1 MGIDA
6 HTITDDLDVSTLRP
20 TQDHVLVRVFEKD
33 RTSGGLHL
41 ARNANA
47 TTCMIGE
54 IVSLGPGIWDDV
66 LARYR
71 PWDLRTG
78 DLVLGMNYSGERM
91 EAVDAPKYRIIRS
104 HGLWAKVELKSRES
118 LEVADLQP
126 RMQCVLVE
134 PQDETMWKGIYLAN
148 GLSESSNRRGRV
160 VATGPGPWREG
171 TDHRDPVAVSP
182 GQQVAFMRAAGAEVE
197 VNGKWLRV
205 MVEEDIRGILEGME

>member
-47 TTCMIGE
+47 TTCMIG
-54 IVSLGPGIWDDV
+54 
-66 LARYR
+66 
-71 PWDLRTG
+71 
-78 DLVLGMNYSGERM
+78 DLVLGMNSSGERM

-118 LEVADLQP
+118 LEVADHQP

-148 GLSESSNRRGRV
+148 GLSEGSNRRDLKSV
-160 VATGPGPWREG
+160 
-171 TDHRDPVAVSP
+171 
-182 GQQVAFMRAAGAEVE
+182 
-197 VNGKWLRV
+197 
-205 MVEEDIRGILEGME
+205 